1 MLSAKIYKKLITLI
15 FILLWQSPVI
25 FAQSDIDFDHNTSL
39 KNCLTQCDK
48 TYKAE
53 MVGCNMGSLVGA
65 DSKPMRD
72 NAASVMCYQKA
83 KESYNNCRQTCQS
96 KEIIIQDKEK

>member
-1 MLSAKIYKKLITLI
+1 MLSAKIYKKLIILI

-39 KNCLTQCDK
+39 QNCLTQCDK

-72 NAASVMCYQKA
+72 NAASVMC
-83 KESYNNCRQTCQS
+83 
-96 KEIIIQDKEK
+96 